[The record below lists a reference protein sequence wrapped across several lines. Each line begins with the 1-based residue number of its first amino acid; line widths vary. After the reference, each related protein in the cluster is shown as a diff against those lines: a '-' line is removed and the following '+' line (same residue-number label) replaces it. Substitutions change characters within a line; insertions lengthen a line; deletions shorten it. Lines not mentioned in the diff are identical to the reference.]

1 MNTIEAFCKITVF
14 LGLLA
19 MANVL
24 FWGGIIWMTL
34 GALRFFGVL

>member
-24 FWGGIIWMTL
+24 FWCGIIWMTL